1 MLLQHNINFTI
12 SLSYNLCKLLFM
24 ILTSLTFY
32 FFYKQKKKIQRHRL
46 NWATVSYMKRNLA
59 IALLLML
66 YISKF

>member
-32 FFYKQKKKIQRHRL
+32 FFYKQKKK
-46 NWATVSYMKRNLA
+46 
-59 IALLLML
+59 
-66 YISKF
+66 KFNVIG

>member
-32 FFYKQKKKIQRHRL
+32 FFYKQKKKNSTSSVEL
-46 NWATVSYMKRNLA
+46 GNCK
-59 IALLLML
+59 L
-66 YISKF
+66 YETQLSNCLTTNVIY